1 MALFSWLSPSPEKK
15 IAKAQGFLDNKLYVK
30 ARDAAE
36 GIDSELAEEIR
47 KAALRGLRDL
57 NIREAIGLANA
68 LEFERA
74 QEHLDLAENFDQGG
88 DNKLQEARGEVRR
101 LRTNAP
107 APKKRS
113 AGAAGSSPFGGG
125 GGGVSDGA
133 GADEIPE
140 PDENNLWSLPPDD
153 PRLAVAIT
161 LETYPAELREK
172 FLALGGKFAGILALI
187 DKGEAEA
194 AVEQLTP
201 YIESEP
207 AVRFERSRAAQAA
220 GKLPLAGS
228 DLATWGQE
236 FGHQLVGP
244 SHTAALLAQIYAEQG
259 RLEDGLRV
267 VIAQLKIEAGQRQLR
282 GTMATLLE
290 AVGRFSEAD
299 EVARKLVREVPSDLG
314 LYRLMARC
322 RIRGGKRI
330 EAMQVLESSLKSNC
344 TSGACGS
351 QPFDVEAGRILAR
364 LYLEDRL
371 DAKRA
376 TELMTLIKNNAKEMG
391 WFDQYLEALVERNG
405 GKADTDALAEGLLVG
420 VGDKD
425 PRRVLVE
432 QAFGQ
437 QKSGETIST
446 TL

>member
-1 MALFSWLSPSPEKK
+1 MGLFSWLSPTPEKR
-15 IAKAQGFLDNKLYVK
+15 IAKAQSLLDNKLYVK

-36 GIDSELAEEIR
+36 GIDSEVAEEIR
-47 KAALRGLRDL
+47 KSALRGLRDL

-74 QEHLDLAENFDQGG
+74 QEHLELAENFDQGG
-88 DNKLQEARGEVRR
+88 DNTLQEARGEVRR

-107 APKKRS
+107 APKKKRS
-113 AGAAGSSPFGGG
+113 GSGGSNPFGGG
-125 GGGVSDGA
+125 GGGGVSEGA

-172 FLALGGKFAGILALI
+172 LLALGGKFAGILALI
-187 DKGEAEA
+187 DKGEPEA

-201 YIESEP
+201 YITDEP
-207 AVRFERSRAAQAA
+207 AVRIERSRAARAA
-220 GKLPLAGS
+220 GNLPLAGS

-236 FGHQLVGP
+236 FGHKLVGTN
-244 SHTAALLAQIYAEQG
+244 HTANQLAHIYAEQG

-267 VIAQLKIEAGQRQLR
+267 VIAQLNVEPGQKQLR

-322 RIRGGKRI
+322 RIRGGKRV
-330 EAMQVLESSLKSNC
+330 EAMQVLESSLKNNC
-344 TSGACGS
+344 TSGNCGS

-364 LYLEDRL
+364 LYLEDRR
-371 DAKRA
+371 DPKRA
-376 TELMTLIKNNAKEMG
+376 TELMTLIKDNAKEMG
-391 WFDQYLEALVERNG
+391 WFDQYLEALVERNSG
-405 GKADTDALAEGLLVG
+405 AIDMDPTVEQLLVG
-420 VGDKD
+420 VTEKD

-432 QAFGQ
+432 QAFGSQ
-437 QKSGETIST
+437 QNS
-446 TL
+446 

>member
-1 MALFSWLSPSPEKK
+1 MGLFSWLTPSPEKQ
-15 IAKAQGFLDNKLYVK
+15 IAKAQGYLDNRLYVK

-36 GIDSELAEEIR
+36 GLDGDVAKEIR
-47 KAALRGLRDL
+47 KAALCGLRDL

-68 LEFERA
+68 LEFDRA
-74 QEHLDLAENFDQGG
+74 QEHLELAESFDQGG
-88 DNKLQEARGEVRR
+88 DSKLQEARGEVRR
-101 LRTNAP
+101 LRTKAP
-107 APKKRS
+107 PPKQRRAGS
-113 AGAAGSSPFGGG
+113 AGASPFGGG
-125 GGGVSDGA
+125 GATTSEGA

-161 LETYPAELREK
+161 LETYPTELREK
-172 FLALGGKFAGILALI
+172 LLALGGKFAGILALI
-187 DKGEAEA
+187 DKGEPGE
-194 AVEQLTP
+194 AVERLTP

-207 AVRFERSRAAQAA
+207 AVRYERARAARAA

-236 FGHQLVGP
+236 FGHKVVGT
-244 SHTAALLAQIYAEQG
+244 SHTAAQLAHIYAEQG

-267 VIAQLKIEAGQRQLR
+267 VIAQVKIEPGQKQLR

-299 EVARKLVREVPSDLG
+299 EVARKLVSEVPSDLG

-322 RIRGGKRI
+322 RMRGGKRI
-330 EAMQVLESSLKSNC
+330 EAMQVLESSLKNNC
-344 TSGACGS
+344 TSGTCGS
-351 QPFDVEAGRILAR
+351 QPFDVEAGRMLAR

-371 DAKRA
+371 DPKRA
-376 TELMTLIKNNAKEMG
+376 AELMTLINNNAKEMG
-391 WFDQYLEALVERNG
+391 WFDQYLEALVERNS
-405 GKADTDALAEGLLVG
+405 GKADNQALAASLLVG
-420 VGDKD
+420 VDEND
-425 PRRVLVE
+425 PRRALVD

-437 QKSGETIST
+437 PTNS
-446 TL
+446 